1 MVILAGMNSIEFFCH
16 LYKSRVG
23 YTNVF
28 RVYKSS
34 KEVTVGSVACTCR
47 TVVIDQTLAGNGY
60 GATLCTMTSV
70 FFSKFLK

>member
-1 MVILAGMNSIEFFCH
+1 
-16 LYKSRVG
+16 
-23 YTNVF
+23 VF
-28 RVYKSS
+28 RVYKSG

-70 FFSKFLK
+70 FFFQITEVGGLYKRT